1 MTEKKNPY
9 EGVMFPVKTTV
20 IRDCGPGC
28 TVKHKA
34 GKSWYMRGLPSGI
47 CSFAYQAMFPAY
59 WTLRFGGAD
68 PNEEKP
74 DQIHVTCSRAGCE
87 ARFLIER
94 ISDEE
99 AAELQK
105 AAS

>member
-1 MTEKKNPY
+1 
-9 EGVMFPVKTTV
+9 
-20 IRDCGPGC
+20 
-28 TVKHKA
+28 
-34 GKSWYMRGLPSGI
+34 
-47 CSFAYQAMFPAY
+47 MFPAY

-99 AAELQK
+99 AAELEK